1 MIGSLL
7 TVTISNNNKSSIKP
21 TLNKHELPYLGG
33 QSWEVWKRTV
43 PTFLEAKFKGDRVR
57 SSGHCK
63 LGTAQEM
70 PTCQRQAEAAMTA
83 QLREISPARLA

>member
-1 MIGSLL
+1 MTASHGGPAGKGQDRDLDPEGNL
-7 TVTISNNNKSSIKP
+7 MAGG
-21 TLNKHELPYLGG
+21 LGG

-70 PTCQRQAEAAMTA
+70 PT
-83 QLREISPARLA
+83 SFN